1 VGVRGRRQQKK
12 LPAKLRAIR
21 IALGLTQPELPET
34 FGLNWLRQS
43 NVSDYERGRREPPL
57 SVLLLYAD
65 AANVCLE
72 VVVSDEFDLPKEIP
86 AKKFYHP
93 HR

>member
-1 VGVRGRRQQKK
+1 VGVRARRQQKK

-21 IALGLTQPELPET
+21 IALGLTQPELPEA
-34 FGLNWLRQS
+34 FGLKWLRQS

-57 SVLLLYAD
+57 SVLLLYAE

-72 VVVSDEFDLPKEIP
+72 ALVRDDVKLPAEIP
-86 AKKFYHP
+86 SKTFYHP
-93 HR
+93 H